1 MADRTRMPQVRTSL
15 SKSRTHSIRL
25 QSWTDYFL
33 NVLHMDIFVYLYV
46 WLRQIAVDS
55 YPPDNC
61 FGGAVGIIVGAA
73 IGIARGL
80 AGTTLGV
87 LIAVCILIGLV
98 VGSDDDGKSTVA
110 IGIAVL
116 VGAVANM
123 VGGSSSVAVVSTLI
137 VIGIGILVFKEERF
151 TTGISIGAIVCG
163 LIVIISGLYL
173 HVSGSVASLGVAIG
187 ISISTISHATKYS
200 AVVGV
205 GATVAGFIVCVATE
219 IIEITASICVPMVIA
234 WTGFLITFCSANAAA
249 TGVSIATAG
258 ITAHVIVVGTN
269 VDIVFATFSTQASA
283 ASVYYLASYVTAF
296 AITGPGGVVVSM
308 VSSLLGAA
316 CSILPSAYFVSEY
329 QFSSLFILGI
339 VALCAAI
346 YGNSV
351 GVALAV
357 ATRRAHSY
365 IFVAALSGTVAFL
378 IGIAITYFSLPDSND
393 NQFIISNM
401 FLIIVIGS
409 SVYQNNEDF
418 DVVISVSFVGYI
430 HLLLFFL
437 SIPNLLKVVLGICF
451 IIALF
456 GFSFNTIKRMNSK
469 LENKWKKFKEQLTS
483 VCSQTGK
490 LTT

>member
-1 MADRTRMPQVRTSL
+1 ML
-15 SKSRTHSIRL
+15 
-25 QSWTDYFL
+25 
-33 NVLHMDIFVYLYV
+33 
-46 WLRQIAVDS
+46 
-55 YPPDNC
+55 
-61 FGGAVGIIVGAA
+61 
-73 IGIARGL
+73 
-80 AGTTLGV
+80 
-87 LIAVCILIGLV
+87 
-98 VGSDDDGKSTVA
+98 
-110 IGIAVL
+110 
-116 VGAVANM
+116 

-137 VIGIGILVFKEERF
+137 VIGIAILVFKEERF
-151 TTGISIGAIVCG
+151 TTAISIGAIVCG

-200 AVVGV
+200 AAVGV
-205 GATVAGFIVCVATE
+205 GATVAGFIVCFATE

-234 WTGFLITFCSANAAA
+234 WTGFLITFCSDVSANAAA

-269 VDIVFATFSTQASA
+269 VDIVFATLHTLASA
-283 ASVYYLASYVTAF
+283 ASVYYLASYVTAS

-308 VSSLLGAA
+308 VSSILGAA
-316 CSILPSAYFVSEY
+316 CSILPSAYFAGLVSEY

-393 NQFIISNM
+393 NQFIIFNIL
-401 FLIIVIGS
+401 LIIAIGS

-456 GFSFNTIKRMNSK
+456 GFSLNTIKRMNSK